1 MFDTARMSRFL
12 PSGLLAE
19 PDPFDDLSPEDL
31 HPELNPALRGVPPA
45 GSIPQVRDGM
55 GQWANVVRSPVLAVD
70 RALPVGDALGGL
82 LPDGIRRGSTIGLSG
97 EGARSL
103 AFALMARATQV
114 GSWVAVVGDADLS
127 PAAAVEMGMSVE
139 RLIVVFPPSGAWASI
154 VASLVGAVDLVL
166 VASNHR
172 LSASNSRRLAARCR
186 ESGSVL
192 LYLSL
197 GSNGLPPSVG
207 PLDLSLSVARA
218 SWEGSAG
225 SPAESPDEGVERLAR
240 LRTRRVEVVA
250 EGRGM
255 PPGGRRCEFLLPSLE
270 GVLARL

>member
-1 MFDTARMSRFL
+1 MFDTARMSRCL
-12 PSGLLAE
+12 PASLLAE
-19 PDPFDDLSPEDL
+19 PDPFDDLSQEELLPEW
-31 HPELNPALRGVPPA
+31 NPALRGVPPE
-45 GSIPQVRDGM
+45 SSTPQARNGM
-55 GQWANVVRSPVLAVD
+55 GQWTNGVRSPVLAVD
-70 RALPVGDALGGL
+70 RALPVVGALDEL

-97 EGARSL
+97 VGARSL
-103 AFALMARATQV
+103 ALALIARATQV

-127 PAAAVEMGMSVE
+127 PATALEMGVSVE
-139 RLIVVFPPSGAWASI
+139 RLVVVFPPSGAWASI

-172 LSASNSRRLAARCR
+172 LSASDCRRLAARCR

-197 GSNGLPPSVG
+197 SSSGPPVRVG
-207 PLDLSLSVARA
+207 FLDLFLSVDRA
-218 SWEGSAG
+218 SWEGPTG
-225 SPAESPDEGVERLAR
+225 SPVGNPDGGVERLAR

-255 PPGGRRCEFLLPSLE
+255 PPGGRRCELQLPNLE
-270 GVLARL
+270 GALVRP